1 MTAKR
6 LPYDRLLCSV
16 SLLLVGIGV
25 VMVYSASAIK
35 AQEKY
40 GDPFLFLKK
49 QLLWTM
55 IGLAVMI
62 WAMTRDYRAFQRYAP
77 LLFLA
82 SLLLLLLVLIP
93 SIGVKVN
100 GARRWLRLFGIS
112 FQPSELAKLSLILV
126 LASFFARKADR
137 VKSFALGFVPPLAV
151 SAVFVGLVVLEP
163 NFGTGAVLML
173 AAMSLCFVA
182 GVRLTH
188 LGTGLLAAGSLS
200 YLIVQAHPYAKARLL
215 TMMDPVHASS
225 KAAYQIH
232 QSFYAL
238 GPGGILGRGL
248 GDSIQ
253 KLFYLPESHTEFIF
267 AIVGE
272 EMGFVGAL
280 LVIFL
285 FAILLWRG
293 TRIALRAPDLFGT
306 YAAMGITFTIVSQA
320 TINLAVVVGLLPITG
335 VPLPFVS
342 FGGSSL
348 VTTFLCI
355 GILLSIS
362 RCQVAR
368 GRPS

>member
-1 MTAKR
+1 MTVKR
-6 LPYDRLLCSV
+6 LSYDRLLCSV

-25 VMVYSASAIK
+25 VMVYSSSAIK

-49 QLLWTM
+49 QLLWM
-55 IGLAVMI
+55 VVGVAVMV
-62 WAMTRDYRAFQRYAP
+62 WAMYRDYRAFQRYAP

-82 SLLLLLLVLIP
+82 SLLLLLLVLLP
-93 SIGVKVN
+93 SVGVKVN

-112 FQPSELAKLSLILV
+112 FQPSELAKLSLILI

-137 VKSFALGFVPPLAV
+137 VESFLLGFAPPLV
-151 SAVFVGLVVLEP
+151 LSSLFVGLVVLEP
-163 NFGTGAVLML
+163 NLGTGAVLML
-173 AAMSLCFVA
+173 AAMSLCFMA

-188 LGTGLLAAGSLS
+188 LGSALAAAGALS
-200 YLIVQAHPYAKARLL
+200 YVVVQAHPYAKARLL
-215 TMMDPVHASS
+215 TMMDPAHASS

-232 QSFYAL
+232 QSLYAL

-280 LVIFL
+280 LMICL
-285 FAILLWRG
+285 FGILLWRG

-306 YAAMGITFTIVSQA
+306 YAAMGITFTLVSQA
-320 TINLAVVVGLLPITG
+320 VINIAVVVGLLPTTG
-335 VPLPFVS
+335 VTLPFVS

-362 RCQVAR
+362 RHQVAR